1 MQEAPDVSEILEI
14 VKVIVKLIDEYTK
27 DGEISDHAIIITLL
41 MAFFCLVVLVSLT
54 TLRLFY
60 KV

>member
-27 DGEISDHAIIITLL
+27 DGGISDQARIIKLL
-41 MAFFCLVVLVSLT
+41 KAYYCLDV
-54 TLRLFY
+54 
-60 KV
+60 